1 MQCAVWQAPLLVLL
15 CLWLPLL
22 VLLCLWLLLLFQE
35 AESQS
40 ILSVC
45 LLCAVNLSGGD
56 RGEAIAIDDADLE
69 MRSSGL
75 R

>member
-1 MQCAVWQAPLLVLL
+1 MQSAVWQAPLLVLL
-15 CLWLPLL
+15 CLWL
-22 VLLCLWLLLLFQE
+22 LLLYQE

-40 ILSVC
+40 ILS
-45 LLCAVNLSGGD
+45 ARGT

-69 MRSSGL
+69 MGSSGL